1 MASSTPCVMD
11 AEELGFNTRIRVVC
25 LTKWVVIL
33 FSVTMEIR
41 ISRLLQSERSTLD
54 IPMMPLSSTR
64 GPGTVGV
71 RGITW
76 IHQASSSQRSPVAR
90 AAVHNADDDPTM
102 NLATPSSVT
111 GRQHPAT
118 TTPLTPSPLNTTTTG
133 CRSQT
138 TPTHDQAIAN
148 AHNGVPPS
156 HRQAILFW
164 FVLAPADTG

>member
-1 MASSTPCVMD
+1 MD
-11 AEELGFNTRIRVVC
+11 AEELGFNTRIRVVWR
-25 LTKWVVIL
+25 TKWVVIL

-54 IPMMPLSSTR
+54 ILMMPLSSTR

-76 IHQASSSQRSPVAR
+76 IHQPSSSQRSPVAR

-111 GRQHPAT
+111 GSTDNDDAIDTIAIEHHHHRL
-118 TTPLTPSPLNTTTTG
+118 PLADDTDPRPSDCKRPQWRPPL
-133 CRSQT
+133 
-138 TPTHDQAIAN
+138 P
-148 AHNGVPPS
+148 
-156 HRQAILFW
+156 
-164 FVLAPADTG
+164 